1 MFNIKRILAILLS
14 AITIVSCSEGTMENT
29 GDVQQTQNLST
40 QATVNGTMMYQMR
53 TVASMSDMTGQD
65 KAYFYIRIDNRIPGC
80 ESYSPKLY
88 FPQSTNGGSL
98 FSDNNG
104 GTIDKGKID
113 KWSIGENHI
122 SYYIYDTTG
131 KETLPCL
138 VKTPS
143 IKDILSANRNN
154 AYNTS
159 SIDTDNL
166 KVIWYIVKKEDGI
179 WHADGVLTD
188 RSTSDITEIE
198 GIDEDTTLYNRKDNA
213 RDTIYNTEIDI
224 HQQEHRD
231 WGEIKTTVH
240 LRNTE
245 KDTHLTITMPI
256 KREYTIEK
264 DDFAIRKWNYYSTYD
279 TADTTPYVTVT
290 ATHTDTEIIYEI
302 TCSKEY
308 IAKCINGEGKDG
320 VTIEIHSYTTT
331 DSHDK
336 VWGMI
341 RKTTVTPSVGD
352 GLRITTAFNNLK

>member
-1 MFNIKRILAILLS
+1 MFNIKRILAMLLS
-14 AITIVSCSEGTMENT
+14 AIAMVSCSEGTIENT

-88 FPQSTNGGSL
+88 FPQSANGGSL

-113 KWSIGENHI
+113 KWSIGENRI

-131 KETLPCL
+131 KNTLPCL
-138 VKTPS
+138 LTTPS

-159 SIDTDNL
+159 SIDTDSL

-231 WGEIKTTVH
+231 WGEI
-240 LRNTE
+240 
-245 KDTHLTITMPI
+245 
-256 KREYTIEK
+256 
-264 DDFAIRKWNYYSTYD
+264 
-279 TADTTPYVTVT
+279 
-290 ATHTDTEIIYEI
+290 
-302 TCSKEY
+302 
-308 IAKCINGEGKDG
+308 
-320 VTIEIHSYTTT
+320 
-331 DSHDK
+331 
-336 VWGMI
+336 
-341 RKTTVTPSVGD
+341 SVD
-352 GLRITTAFNNLK
+352 NKIVKNIQR